1 MTITKYDGVAIIPK
15 RCDKCNRLFWLE
27 PYNISYKTV
36 GVDSYSLEQIECKN
50 CIGKADGEVS
60 E

>member
-1 MTITKYDGVAIIPK
+1 MIILK
-15 RCDKCNRLFWLE
+15 LCDRCKRLFWLE

-50 CIGKADGEVS
+50 CVGKAES
-60 E
+60 EDKE